1 MGTWCLNRSSS
12 SDRTWKNRGQGLR
25 SRWLMTT
32 VIVGIRVRFLGAPG
46 EEFSKVDL
54 SHVASM
60 VPYYQG
66 VGVEGSASSFAMQV
80 VSTIFL
86 AVYTQV

>member
-1 MGTWCLNRSSS
+1 MWGSVRRKK
-12 SDRTWKNRGQGLR
+12 DRGHLYCNKIHKID
-25 SRWLMTT
+25 S
-32 VIVGIRVRFLGAPG
+32 
-46 EEFSKVDL
+46 
-54 SHVASM
+54 SHVASV
-60 VPYYQG
+60 VPFYQG